1 MTKVYP
7 TFDKLIPREEKEAL
21 LNQKGSAYWLY
32 GQSGSGKTTIAIE
45 LEKQLHAQGQF
56 AFRIECRFGI
66 FYRR

>member
-32 GQSGSGKTTIAIE
+32 GQSGSGKTTLLKI
-45 LEKQLHAQGQF
+45 LLNLYKQQF
-56 AFRIECRFGI
+56 NYKEI
-66 FYRR
+66 YK